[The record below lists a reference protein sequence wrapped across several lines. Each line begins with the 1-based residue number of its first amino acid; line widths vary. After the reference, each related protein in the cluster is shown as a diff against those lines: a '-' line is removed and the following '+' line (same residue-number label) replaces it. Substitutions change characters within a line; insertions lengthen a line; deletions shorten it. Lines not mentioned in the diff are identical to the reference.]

1 MSTITLSE
9 AKTLVGDRDCHIGD
23 FLYMDPD
30 VALPTSLGNVIGI
43 GSKVESA
50 KRDAETQAA
59 TTNVALDHYQLFR
72 IVSG

>member
-23 FLYMDPD
+23 FLYMDLD

-50 KRDAETQAA
+50 KRDAKNPSSYNKRRTR
-59 TTNVALDHYQLFR
+59 YQLFR
-72 IVSG
+72 VVSG